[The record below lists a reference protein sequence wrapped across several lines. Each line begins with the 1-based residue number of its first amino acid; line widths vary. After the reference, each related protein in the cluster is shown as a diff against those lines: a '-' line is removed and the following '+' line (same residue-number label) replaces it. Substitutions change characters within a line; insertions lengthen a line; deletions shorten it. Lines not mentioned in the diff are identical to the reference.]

1 MYLCA
6 VTAPFLGSAL
16 AGLFGRLLGARGS
29 GCVTVLG
36 LGTSMVSSWGIFYE
50 MTLMGAPVVLDLGS
64 WFGAS
69 SVHVSWILNVD

>member
-1 MYLCA
+1 MYLSA

-36 LGTSMVSSWGIFYE
+36 LATSMVFSWAIFYE
-50 MTLMGAPVVLDLGS
+50 ITLMGAPVVLDLGS
-64 WFGAS
+64 WFAAS
-69 SVHVSWILNVD
+69 SVHVSWIFNID